1 MSFYSR
7 LSDIVSL
14 SISDLIE
21 GTPDR
26 LAAIELIIAEIEEGV
41 AGARRSVQTADKNQ
55 RKLAEELFE
64 RSAQTEHWVQAAR
77 DAVAANNE
85 DAARQAIIRR
95 RELSNLVEGLQ
106 QQLESAKSTYEHLS
120 KVWRAVE
127 ARLAEA
133 LRVRQ
138 DLQAGRPAKTADTPD
153 FVPVTSGSL
162 HQSDRH
168 DIEAELAQLRRE
180 LAQG

>member
-26 LAAIELIIAEIEEGV
+26 LSAIELIIAEIEEGL
-41 AGARRSVQTADKNQ
+41 AGARRSVATADKNQ
-55 RKLAEELFE
+55 KRLAEELFE
-64 RSAQTEHWVQAAR
+64 RSAQTEHWIQAAR
-77 DAVAANNE
+77 DAVVANNE

-95 RELSNLVEGLQ
+95 RELANLVDGLQ
-106 QQLESAKSTYEHLS
+106 HQLESAKSTYDHLLT
-120 KVWRAVE
+120 VLRAVE
-127 ARLAEA
+127 ARHAEA
-133 LRVRQ
+133 LRVRYE
-138 DLQAGRPAKTADTPD
+138 LQAGRPAGDSNTPE
-153 FVPVTSGSL
+153 FIPVTTPSL
-162 HQSDRH
+162 LHADRQ

-180 LAQG
+180 MAQK

>member
-1 MSFYSR
+1 SAPY
-7 LSDIVSL
+7 
-14 SISDLIE
+14 
-21 GTPDR
+21 R
-26 LAAIELIIAEIEEGV
+26 LAAIDLIIAEIEEGV
-41 AGARRSVQTADKNQ
+41 AGARRSVLTADKNQ

-64 RSAQTEHWVQAAR
+64 RSGQTEHWIKAAR

-95 RELSNLVEGLQ
+95 RELSHLVDGLQ
-106 QQLESAKSTYEHLS
+106 QQLESAKSNYEHLS

-138 DLQAGRPAKTADTPD
+138 DLQAGRAAQTADTPE
-153 FVPVTSGSL
+153 FAPVTTGSL
-162 HQSDRH
+162 HHSERH
-168 DIEAELAQLRRE
+168 DIEAELAELRRE